1 MPKLTIYQGPQA
13 TELQVDCGTLLS
25 DALKAANA
33 SLALPC
39 GGRGVCGKC
48 AVQTAGDVSAP
59 NAAEQKLGVRLACQA
74 RVEGDMQV
82 ILPLPRDMEIEGGK
96 AVSHAATAPMGEGY
110 GAAIDI
116 GTTTL
121 ALQLYDLSTGECRSA
136 YSMLNP
142 QTAVAA
148 DVIGRIDASLKG
160 EGELLRRTITD
171 ALRTML
177 ACAAAEAGIPQEKV
191 STLVITGN
199 TTMLYLLT
207 GRSPE
212 PLSHSP
218 FEADCLFGHTEELL
232 GKQAYLP
239 PCLHAFVGA
248 DIATAILASGMCEKA
263 ETALLCD
270 IGTNGELALWKDG
283 QLYVTSTAAGPA
295 FEGAGIRCGCSSVIG
310 AIDKVDID
318 GDETVIHTIGE
329 KEAVGLCGSGLIDAI
344 AALLELE
351 IIDET
356 GAMDEEYAFT
366 DKVCLAPADVRA
378 VQLSKSAIYAGI
390 QCLLDA
396 AGCTEKDLAAVYLAG
411 GFGSH
416 MNLYSAARIGL
427 LPESFL
433 SRVKI
438 IGNAAL
444 DGAAELLLNRNAALP
459 VNAQHVSLG
468 GNPKFNNL
476 YMESMLFE

>member
-1 MPKLTIYQGPQA
+1 MPILTIYQGAQIKTVEA
-13 TELQVDCGTLLS
+13 KAGTLLS
-25 DALKAANA
+25 DALRDAGAAV
-33 SLALPC
+33 ALPC

-48 AVQTAGDVSAP
+48 AVQVTGALSAP
-59 NAAEQKLGVRLACQA
+59 TAAEERLGVRLACQTT
-74 RVEGDMQV
+74 VLGDAQV
-82 ILPLPRDMEIEGGK
+82 ILPLPRDMEIEAG
-96 AVSHAATAPMGEGY
+96 HAICHEVKSPMGEGF

-121 ALQLYDLSTGECRSA
+121 ALQLYDMSSGKCLSA

-142 QTAVAA
+142 QTAIAA
-148 DVIGRIDASLKG
+148 DVIGRIEASLKG
-160 EGELLRRTITD
+160 RGNELQNSILS

-177 ACAAAEAGIPQEKV
+177 ACAAAEANVKQDDIT
-191 STLVITGN
+191 SLVVTGN

-207 GRSPE
+207 GKDPDA
-212 PLSHSP
+212 LSHSP
-218 FEADCLFGHTEELL
+218 FEADCLFGETMELL
-232 GKQAYLP
+232 GKNAHLP
-239 PCLHAFVGA
+239 RCLHAFVGA
-248 DIATAILASGMCEKA
+248 DISTAILASGMCEKD

-283 QLYVTSTAAGPA
+283 KLYVTSTAAGPA
-295 FEGAGIRCGCSSVIG
+295 FEGAGIRCGCSSIIG
-310 AIDKVDID
+310 AIDKVDTD
-318 GDETVIHTIGE
+318 GDEVVIHTIGDAP
-329 KEAVGLCGSGLIDAI
+329 AVGLCGSGLIDAI

-356 GAMDEEYAFT
+356 GAMDDDYAFT
-366 DKVCLAPADVRA
+366 DEVYLAPADVRA

-390 QCLLDA
+390 QCLMDA
-396 AGCTEKDLAAVYLAG
+396 AGCRESDVKTVYIAG

-416 MNLYSAARIGL
+416 LNLYSAARIGL
-427 LPESFL
+427 LPEGFVSK
-433 SRVKI
+433 VKV

-444 DGAAELLLNRNAALP
+444 DGAAQLLMDMDAPLPKAAEH
-459 VNAQHVSLG
+459 VNLG

>member
-1 MPKLTIYQGPQA
+1 MPTLTIYQGPQVKTA
-13 TELQVDCGTLLS
+13 EISAGTLLS
-25 DALKAANA
+25 DALRAAGA
-33 SLALPC
+33 SVALPC

-48 AVQTAGDVSAP
+48 AVQVTGDVSAP
-59 NAAEQKLGVRLACQA
+59 NAAETALSVRLACQTILN
-74 RVEGDMQV
+74 GDAQV
-82 ILPLPRDMEIEGGK
+82 ILPLPRSMEIESGR
-96 AVSHAATAPMGEGY
+96 AVCHKVIKPMGEGC

-121 ALQLYDLSTGECRSA
+121 ALQLYDMATGKCLSA

-148 DVIGRIDASLKG
+148 DVIGRIDAALKG
-160 EGELLRRTITD
+160 GLQALQKSITG

-177 ACAAAEAGIPQEKV
+177 ACAAAEAGIAQDAV
-191 STLVITGN
+191 TSLVVTGN

-207 GRSPE
+207 GKNPDA
-212 PLSHSP
+212 LSHSP
-218 FEADCLFGHTEELL
+218 FEADHLFGETSELL
-232 GKQAYLP
+232 GRSAYLP

-248 DIATAILASGMCEKA
+248 DITTAILASGMCKKD

-283 QLYVTSTAAGPA
+283 KLYVTSTAAGPA
-295 FEGAGIRCGCSSVIG
+295 FEGAGIRCGCASVTG
-310 AIDKVDID
+310 AIDRVDVD
-318 GDETVIHTIGE
+318 GDETVFHTIGE
-329 KEAVGLCGSGLIDAI
+329 KEAVGLCGSGLIDAV

-356 GAMDEEYAFT
+356 GAMDDDHFFT
-366 DKVCLAPADVRA
+366 GEVYLAPADVRA
-378 VQLSKSAIYAGI
+378 VQLSKAAIYAGI

-396 AGCTEKDLAAVYLAG
+396 AGCKEKDVASVYLAG

-427 LPESFL
+427 LPESFIP
-433 SRVKI
+433 RVKV

-444 DGAAELLLNRNAALP
+444 DGAAALLLNTNAPLP
-459 VNAQHVSLG
+459 TAAIHVNLG

>member
-1 MPKLTIYQGPQA
+1 MPTLTIYQGPQVK
-13 TELQVDCGTLLS
+13 TVQVPAGALLS
-25 DALKAANA
+25 DALRDAGAAV
-33 SLALPC
+33 ALPC

-48 AVQTAGDVSAP
+48 AVQVTGEVSAP
-59 NAAEQKLGVRLACQA
+59 NAAEKKLGIRLACQTA
-74 RVEGDMQV
+74 VHGDAQV
-82 ILPLPRDMEIEGGK
+82 ILPLPRDMEIEAGR
-96 AVSHAATAPMGEGY
+96 AVQHEAKLPMGEGY

-121 ALQLYDLSTGECRSA
+121 ALQLYDLQSGRCLSS

-142 QTAVAA
+142 QTNVAA
-148 DVIGRIDASLKG
+148 DVIGRIDAALKG
-160 EGELLRRTITD
+160 KLTELQESITG

-177 ACAAAEAGIPQEKV
+177 ACAAAEAGIPQDAV
-191 STLVITGN
+191 QTLVITGN

-207 GRSPE
+207 GKDPE
-212 PLSHSP
+212 ALSHFP
-218 FEADCLFGHTEELL
+218 FEADCLFGDTFALL
-232 GKQAYLP
+232 GRKAYLP

-248 DIATAILASGMCEKA
+248 DIATAVLASGMCGKD

-283 QLYVTSTAAGPA
+283 TLYVTSTAAGPA
-295 FEGAGIRCGCSSVIG
+295 FEGAGIQCGCASVLG
-310 AIDKVDID
+310 AIDRVDIE
-318 GDETVIHTIGE
+318 GDETVFHTIGE

-356 GAMDEEYAFT
+356 GAMDDDHPFT
-366 DKVCLAPADVRA
+366 ETVYLAPADVRA
-378 VQLSKSAIYAGI
+378 VQLSKAAIFAGI
-390 QCLLDA
+390 QCLMDA
-396 AGCTEKDLAAVYLAG
+396 AGCRESDVKTIYLAG

-427 LPESFL
+427 LPEGFI

-444 DGAAELLLNRNAALP
+444 DGAAELLLNREAALP
-459 VNAQHVSLG
+459 TAAQHVSLG